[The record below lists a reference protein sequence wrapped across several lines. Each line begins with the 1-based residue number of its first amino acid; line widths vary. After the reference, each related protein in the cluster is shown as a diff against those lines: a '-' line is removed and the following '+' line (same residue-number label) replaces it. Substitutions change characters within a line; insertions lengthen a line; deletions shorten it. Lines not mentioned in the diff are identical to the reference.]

1 MEYVQKS
8 EYLSH
13 ASAASFASIL
23 DQAHGLFGPFQLM
36 TNFAGLLRGSIGAD
50 FCNQVF
56 SAFDLSGNFQ
66 NSILIIFEDFQ
77 FDFSYN
83 PSIVWDRYALN

>member
-23 DQAHGLFGPFQLM
+23 DQAHGLFGPFPLR
-36 TNFAGLLRGSIGAD
+36 TNFAGLLRGSIEAD
-50 FCNQVF
+50 FCNHVF
-56 SAFDLSGNFQ
+56 SAFDLSGKFQ
-66 NSILIIFEDFQ
+66 LSILFQHFQ
-77 FDFSYN
+77 FDLRTIPLSFGIGT
-83 PSIVWDRYALN
+83 P

>member
-13 ASAASFASIL
+13 ASAATFASIL

-36 TNFAGLLRGSIGAD
+36 TNFAGLLRGSIEAD

-66 NSILIIFEDFQ
+66 ISILFEHFQ

-83 PSIVWDRYALN
+83 PPIIWDRYALN

>member
-66 NSILIIFEDFQ
+66 ISSYLKIFNLIFPTIPLSFGIGT
-77 FDFSYN
+77 
-83 PSIVWDRYALN
+83 P